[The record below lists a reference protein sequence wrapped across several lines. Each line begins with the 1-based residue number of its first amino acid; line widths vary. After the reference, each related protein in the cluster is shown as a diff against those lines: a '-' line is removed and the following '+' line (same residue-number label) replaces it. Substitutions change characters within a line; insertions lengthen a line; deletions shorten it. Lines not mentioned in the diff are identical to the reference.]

1 MNQIII
7 WTVTTSCQPQS
18 LGFTSI
24 FLHFQSAAAG
34 CSSVCQREW
43 VYFPALL
50 TVPPAPSPRSPASTA
65 PSLIMNF
72 IIEAGWQSCSL
83 SRPCSSSS
91 AQYLDPSGE
100 AASHQRLSV
109 PTGLVRVT
117 PQRKRDVSAA
127 GFDARRGDAAR
138 SLCHRRVVVAVPSSQ
153 GRVRSVPAALFIQSI
168 WIPVVIIMPE
178 NEKNNKKKRNVCC
191 GYSLYPLGEQRK
203 KKKKRWLMQVKF
215 NKVLQESRDPKR
227 SSENTRCTELVQ

>member
-1 MNQIII
+1 
-7 WTVTTSCQPQS
+7 
-18 LGFTSI
+18 
-24 FLHFQSAAAG
+24 
-34 CSSVCQREW
+34 
-43 VYFPALL
+43 
-50 TVPPAPSPRSPASTA
+50 
-65 PSLIMNF
+65 MNF

-153 GRVRSVPAALFIQSI
+153 CRVRSVRQLCSSRASESLSWLLCQKMKR
-168 WIPVVIIMPE
+168 II
-178 NEKNNKKKRNVCC
+178 KKKETCVVDILCIHLVSE
-191 GYSLYPLGEQRK
+191 GK
-203 KKKKRWLMQVKF
+203 KKKALA
-215 NKVLQESRDPKR
+215 DA
-227 SSENTRCTELVQ
+227 SEV